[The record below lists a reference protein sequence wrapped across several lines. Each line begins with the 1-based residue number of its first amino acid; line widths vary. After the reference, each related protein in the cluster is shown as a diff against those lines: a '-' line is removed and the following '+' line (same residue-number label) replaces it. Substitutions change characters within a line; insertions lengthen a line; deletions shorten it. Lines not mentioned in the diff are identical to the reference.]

1 MSSELATT
9 QPIVTLIAPVMN
21 VALAKERLVQL
32 QQFVKEYLV
41 DGEDFGTIPGT
52 PKPTLYKPGADKLCE
67 LYGLADEYTV
77 TQRTEDFDRGLFDY
91 EVKCTLLR
99 KPEMSLVSSGLGSCN
114 SYETKYRWR
123 DSKRLCPTCGK
134 DAIIKGK
141 VEYGGGWICFAKKG
155 GCGGKFA
162 DNDPNI
168 TRQIVGRV
176 QNEDIADLKNTILKM
191 GKKRAKVDAVLSATR
206 SSGLFTQDMEDWDI
220 PKASSDPSGEI
231 SHPENATGATA
242 AKRDAQPSTKPP
254 SASQQAAHAQPRP
267 TKRIPPSPPEEM
279 PGLVAYI
286 KEARFIPKKG
296 NVNARQVV
304 WFESPLTGE
313 NQMHPWKCE
322 YAICWHESLFDVLHA
337 SIGKECHLL
346 IAERDK
352 KLKNEDEWPTHF
364 IEIEDVV
371 SVTDPSTG
379 EYIEYQE
386 GKPVIEGGK
395 Q

>member
-9 QPIVTLIAPVMN
+9 QPIGTLIAPVMN
-21 VALAKERLVQL
+21 VAVAKERLVQL

-99 KPEMSLVSSGLGSCN
+99 KPDMTLVSSGLGSCN

-134 DAIIKGK
+134 DAIVKGK
-141 VEYGGGWICFAKKG
+141 AEYGGGWICFAKKG

-162 DNDPNI
+162 NNDTNI
-168 TRQIVGRV
+168 TGQIVGRV

-220 PKASSDPSGEI
+220 PKAEGVI
-231 SHPENATGATA
+231 SHPPPQATGTLQPTQQTTQRAATA
-242 AKRDAQPSTKPP
+242 PAAAQPQGAVLKF
-254 SASQQAAHAQPRP
+254 
-267 TKRIPPSPPEEM
+267 IPPN
-279 PGLVAYI
+279 GLTAVIKGVKEIKGLPAKPADGDIPAVTGVRARLIVTLLGQHNGVSEASCFDTKLWPAI
-286 KEARFIPKKG
+286 KESVG
-296 NVNARQVV
+296 
-304 WFESPLTGE
+304 
-313 NQMHPWKCE
+313 M
-322 YAICWHESLFDVLHA
+322 
-337 SIGKECHLL
+337 ECHFQ
-346 IAERDK
+346 IFEGTTASNK
-352 KLKNEDEWPTHF
+352 PF
-364 IEIEDVV
+364 IRIEDLIYVA
-371 SVTDPSTG
+371 G
-379 EYIEYQE
+379 EEYVNGQ
-386 GKPVIEGGK
+386 PVPPPD
-395 Q
+395 QQ